1 MGHSVIHSY
10 EVLTN
15 AKSRLKDILER
26 RLDDAIDRDDVS
38 SMQRFVKLF
47 PLINEHD
54 SGLIRFSGYLG
65 KHIAKVGEDNIKVS
79 IIFFFFTPYLGDDC
93 WWYR

>member
-1 MGHSVIHSY
+1 MLEIKVTAISPDSFFLDVGQSVIHSY

-15 AKSRLKDILER
+15 ARSRLKDILER
-26 RLDDAIDRDDVS
+26 RLDDAIERDDVS

-54 SGLIRFSGYLG
+54 SGLIRFSGYIG
-65 KHIAKVGEDNIKVS
+65 KHVSKLGEDNVKVS
-79 IIFFFFTPYLGDDC
+79 
-93 WWYR
+93 